1 MVSELKQ
8 FAVRTKKDISIVDI
22 TAQVQ
27 KAVDSSKIESGVA
40 VVGVSGST
48 AAISTMEFEP
58 GLLKDIPRVL
68 EKIAP
73 LDFDWA
79 HHQTWNDRNGASHV
93 LSAIIG
99 PSLTVPFEKKQ
110 LLLGTWQQV
119 VLLDFDRPARDRK
132 VFVQLV
138 G

>member
-1 MVSELKQ
+1 MASELKRFKIQ
-8 FAVRTKKDISIVDI
+8 TGKDISLHDI

-27 KAVDSSKIESGVA
+27 KAVDSSKIESGAAIVF
-40 VVGVSGST
+40 VPGST
-48 AAISTMEFEP
+48 AAISTMEYEP

-73 LDFDWA
+73 LDFDWE
-79 HHQTWNDRNGASHV
+79 HHKTWNDRNGASHV

-99 PSLTVPFEKKQ
+99 PSLTVPFEEKK
-110 LLLGTWQQV
+110 LLLGTWQQI
-119 VLLDFDRPARDRK
+119 VLLDFDRPARNRA
-132 VFVQLV
+132 VLVQVV

>member
-1 MVSELKQ
+1 MASELKE
-8 FAVRTKKDISIVDI
+8 FAVSTGKDICILDI
-22 TAQVQ
+22 TESVE
-27 KAVDSSKIESGVA
+27 KAVQSSKIGSGVA
-40 VVGVSGST
+40 VVSVSGST

-58 GLLKDIPRVL
+58 GLLKDVPRVL

-73 LDFDWA
+73 LDFDWV

-93 LSAIIG
+93 LSTIIG
-99 PSLTVPFEKKQ
+99 TSQSIPFEKKR

-119 VLLDFDRPARDRK
+119 VLLDFDRPARTREIQ
-132 VFVQLV
+132 VQIV